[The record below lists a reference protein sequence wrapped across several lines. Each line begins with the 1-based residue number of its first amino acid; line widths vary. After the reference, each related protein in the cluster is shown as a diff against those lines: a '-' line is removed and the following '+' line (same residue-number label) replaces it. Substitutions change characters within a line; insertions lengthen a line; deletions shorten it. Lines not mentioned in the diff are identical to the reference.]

1 MSTVWERLFF
11 QVLDIHPLSLDLPLS
26 CTIELVP
33 VFFQGI
39 INPFLC
45 AQLLHAVGVGT
56 PFAIATIPIGTK
68 EYFNDFTNPLF

>member
-1 MSTVWERLFF
+1 
-11 QVLDIHPLSLDLPLS
+11 LDLPLS

-39 INPFLC
+39 IEPFLC
-45 AQLLHAVGVGT
+45 AQFLHAVGVGT

-68 EYFNDFTNPLF
+68 EDFNDFTNPPF